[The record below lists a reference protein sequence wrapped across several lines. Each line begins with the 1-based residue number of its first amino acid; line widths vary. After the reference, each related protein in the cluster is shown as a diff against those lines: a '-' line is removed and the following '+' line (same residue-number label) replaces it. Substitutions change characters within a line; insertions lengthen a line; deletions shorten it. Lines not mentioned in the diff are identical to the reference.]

1 MCLKI
6 GEATRHDARRRAAG
20 LRMPKRRTW
29 TVDMIK
35 QTAPEAARSEKRPI
49 SDPGRPPGTRG
60 RRRRGKDGPD
70 PIDIYVGSRL
80 RERRVSLGMSQTVLA
95 DRLGLTFQQVQKY
108 ERGANRLSASAL
120 WRAADAVDVPVS
132 YFFDG
137 LSQGNAVAADD
148 QLDVIVLKLTQK
160 IRKLDP
166 SVREK

>member
-1 MCLKI
+1 M
-6 GEATRHDARRRAAG
+6 A
-20 LRMPKRRTW
+20 KRRTW
-29 TVDMIK
+29 TVEMIK
-35 QTAPEAARSEKRPI
+35 QNAQEAAGRRAGTE
-49 SDPGRPPGTRG
+49 PGRPAGTRG

-70 PIDIYVGSRL
+70 PIDVYVGSRL

-137 LSQGNAVAADD
+137 LSQGHAVAADD

-166 SVREK
+166 SVREKLSALIAVLSREE